1 MCAPDRVNDIGD
13 DEMTSNVMADP
24 KTPVEALALALRLG
38 ITATTGEQVELVLE
52 VANRL
57 AVGMTAEEVATAKR
71 MAAIVD

>member
-1 MCAPDRVNDIGD
+1 
-13 DEMTSNVMADP
+13 MTGNVMADP

-57 AVGMTAEEVATAKR
+57 AVGMTAEEIATAKR
-71 MAAIVD
+71 MASEQVAAAERMAAVDE

>member
-1 MCAPDRVNDIGD
+1 MPPMVETKRGD

-38 ITATTGEQVELVLE
+38 IIATTQEQVERARE

>member
-1 MCAPDRVNDIGD
+1 
-13 DEMTSNVMADP
+13 MTSNVMADP

-57 AVGMTAEEVATAKR
+57 AVGMTADEVATAKR
-71 MAAIVD
+71 MAAEQVAAAERMAATGE

>member
-1 MCAPDRVNDIGD
+1 
-13 DEMTSNVMADP
+13 MTSNVMADP
-24 KTPVEALALALRLG
+24 KTLVEALALALRLG
-38 ITATTGEQVELVLE
+38 IIATTQERVERALE

>member
-1 MCAPDRVNDIGD
+1 
-13 DEMTSNVMADP
+13 MTSNVMADP

-57 AVGMTAEEVATAKR
+57 AVGMTAEEIATAKR
-71 MAAIVD
+71 MASEQVAAAERMAATGE